1 MHHTQNSDPSIMTR
15 RSMGTRQRVSRAC
28 DRCNQLRTK
37 CDGQKPCEHCLVF
50 GLQCEYNREQK
61 KRGKASVVSSAKQ
74 RRSSS
79 TSLEGSHRSSSN
91 RIPTTPINTSIQV
104 HDSSSSS
111 RSPVSLPTSPLYHH
125 MSTPGDRDC
134 FQGDYVCMP
143 SGTQSPQS
151 RTSTHQQYFK
161 QEPDSTLISFAS
173 NCINEKGRNDTMNSQ
188 QPPMFQAPDWA
199 GSAYQPYYRGSDL
212 FDPSKISPSSVLP
225 INHQVLPYV
234 PLCAGCQVNPA
245 LRLYPGSLLWLPQ
258 YGYSSGAP
266 RNSSVSSVLEDE
278 ADACLAG
285 RHKVVMEDGWDTSDM
300 SGRRDLHPLDVQL
313 GCVDDR

>member
-1 MHHTQNSDPSIMTR
+1 
-15 RSMGTRQRVSRAC
+15 
-28 DRCNQLRTK
+28 
-37 CDGQKPCEHCLVF
+37 
-50 GLQCEYNREQK
+50 
-61 KRGKASVVSSAKQ
+61 VVSGAKQ

-79 TSLEGSHRSSSN
+79 TSLEGSHRSNSN
-91 RIPTTPINTSIQV
+91 RIPTTPINTSIQA

-125 MSTPGDRDC
+125 LSTPGDRDG

-173 NCINEKGRNDTMNSQ
+173 NCINEKGRNDPTVSPQ
-188 QPPMFQAPDWA
+188 QPPMFQTPDWA
-199 GSAYQPYYRGSDL
+199 SSTYQPYYRGSDI

-225 INHQVLPYV
+225 INHQALPYV

-258 YGYSSGAP
+258 YGYSSAP
-266 RNSSVSSVLEDE
+266 RNSSVSTVLEDE

-285 RHKVVMEDGWDTSDM
+285 RHKAVMEDAWDTGDI